1 MMGRADRQSGIDDAA
16 WSDSREAVRAILP
29 GPRAR
34 ILLRILVFAV
44 VSSAALFLWRL
55 LAGHLPV
62 DERAVLLLLMLAVG
76 FWTSEAIPA
85 FAVGLFIIGYLVF
98 VLGTTILLPEARDT
112 AAYVDTWSSQVIWI
126 MLGGFVL
133 ADGMSRTGLDRA
145 LLLTAIRPAGTRPER
160 VLLAI
165 MLAAA
170 VASMFISNTSTT
182 VLLTGAVL
190 PLVRRLDPGDPF
202 RRSLLVAIPLAASV
216 GGMGT
221 IIGSAPNAIA
231 AGMAAEFGT
240 DIDFVRWMAVG
251 VPPALALVILAWV
264 FLCWRHPAGRSN
276 VILDFGDDE
285 VADLPQRRERLIVS
299 ATALITVA
307 LWMTTPLHG
316 IHAAAISLIPIVAL
330 SMTQVLTAE
339 RVRSMPWD
347 TLMLIAGGLSLGEAV
362 VDTGLA
368 TRLASGL
375 NFLRDF
381 QSPLP
386 GLIVLAL
393 VTVIASNFMSNTATV
408 ALILPVAVSIL
419 PGREV
424 EVCLTLGLSASCA
437 LLLPVSTPPNA
448 IVHSTGELATRDFRP
463 TGLLLGLLGPT
474 VIITWVMVAKEL
486 VA

>member
-1 MMGRADRQSGIDDAA
+1 
-16 WSDSREAVRAILP
+16 
-29 GPRAR
+29 
-34 ILLRILVFAV
+34 
-44 VSSAALFLWRL
+44 
-55 LAGHLPV
+55 
-62 DERAVLLLLMLAVG
+62 
-76 FWTSEAIPA
+76 
-85 FAVGLFIIGYLVF
+85 
-98 VLGTTILLPEARDT
+98 
-112 AAYVDTWSSQVIWI
+112 
-126 MLGGFVL
+126 
-133 ADGMSRTGLDRA
+133 
-145 LLLTAIRPAGTRPER
+145 
-160 VLLAI
+160 
-165 MLAAA
+165 
-170 VASMFISNTSTT
+170 
-182 VLLTGAVL
+182 
-190 PLVRRLDPGDPF
+190 
-202 RRSLLVAIPLAASV
+202 
-216 GGMGT
+216 MGT

-240 DIDFVRWMAVG
+240 TIDFVRWMAIG
-251 VPPALALVILAWV
+251 VPPALALVILAWA
-264 FLCWRHPAGRSN
+264 FLCWRHPAARSN
-276 VILDFGDDE
+276 VVFEFDDE
-285 VADLPQRRERLIVS
+285 VADLPERRARLIVS

-339 RVRSMPWD
+339 RVRSIPWD

-375 NFLRDF
+375 NFLREF

-448 IVHSTGELATRDFRP
+448 IVHSTGEVATRDFRP
-463 TGLLLGLLGPT
+463 TGLLLGVLGPA
-474 VIITWVMVAKEL
+474 VIIAWVL
-486 VA
+486 VGKALVT